1 MASKLNIFQKFRFLK
16 EYRKTIKQY
25 KPVLEKD
32 YNMRIDWVDRCYTVY
47 NFGEDLQEDLQ
58 KYGYSFLDNEVTKYV
73 RRVQNF
79 YREIGLFELVG
90 YSTIDQLDEN
100 NVLIV
105 FEYAHLNTR
114 NLFLYKIISYALL
127 GIGALIALIILI

>member
-1 MASKLNIFQKFRFLK
+1 MALNIFQKFRYLK

-25 KPVLEKD
+25 ESILEKK
-32 YNMRIDWVDRCYTVY
+32 YNLRIDWVYRCYTVL

-58 KYGYSFLDNEVTKYV
+58 KYGYSFLDSEVRKYI
-73 RRVQNF
+73 RDVQDF

-90 YSTIDQLDEN
+90 YSTIDQIDEN

-105 FEYAHLNTR
+105 FEYAHLNTK
-114 NLFLYKIISYALL
+114 NLFFYKIISSLLL
-127 GIGALIALIILI
+127 GIVGLITLIILL